1 MVRAKPDT
9 RQRLIDTAQEL
20 LWKKSYGSVSVDD
33 ICKAADVNKGSFY
46 HFFPSKADL
55 AIASMEMTYQETQ
68 TEYDKIFSAAK
79 EPAARFEDLADYICQ
94 RQAEIAKKYSQVC
107 GCPASS
113 LSCEMAGQEHG
124 IREKYDEIIRRKES
138 YYESTL
144 RDMVAEGLISDSTD
158 IKSLAHEISTF
169 ILGQLMLARIQN
181 DIEAL
186 QRDLKP
192 GLMRI
197 LGLKG
202 AVQQK

>member
-1 MVRAKPDT
+1 MVCAKPDT

-33 ICKAADVNKGSFY
+33 ICKAANVNKGSFY
-46 HFFPSKADL
+46 HFFPSKAEL
-55 AIASMEMTYQETQ
+55 AIASMEMTYQETK
-68 TEYDKIFSAAK
+68 TTYDQIFSASK
-79 EPAARFEDLADYICQ
+79 QPITRFEDLADYICE
-94 RQAEIAKKYSQVC
+94 RQAEIARKYSQVC

-113 LSCEMAGQEHG
+113 LSCEMAGQEQG

-138 YYESTL
+138 YYESAL
-144 RDMVAEGLISDSTD
+144 RDMAAEGLIPDGTD
-158 IKSLAHEISTF
+158 IKSVAHEISTF

-181 DIEAL
+181 DIAAL

-192 GLMRI
+192 GLFRI

-202 AVQQK
+202 GAPQK